1 MKVKYDK
8 EKYTVKGSEKDAIEL
23 DRFQKQID
31 EYYMNMS
38 SFETNSIKW
47 LDKNGDRENMQK
59 FNAEFQKRMLVLCAA
74 PLARGINSR
83 NIAISCGTFIGM
95 ALGSGGF
102 SSLIK
107 QKIADNKVKSKGGE
121 MNFQNNAGNFE
132 KAAVEWLRKSCN
144 GGRVPFTEES
154 VACMN
159 IALAREAHD
168 KMCECNGDVKEV
180 MKEYEKRQRILK
192 TLCKVDGIDEEK
204 LSKATFMMCGRLADK
219 DPSIKAL
226 FKETSLADD
235 IMKTNEKVTY
245 DKNFDEQVVTTYDG
259 ELLGRNGKPITK
271 LNLKEP
277 LNATKTSI
285 LFCATLSEKLSKMSP
300 EDFNKNSKYFSKLME
315 QVDSCNFDNIDDK
328 KIKIIAK
335 VASEDGVPNK
345 IFKDFNA
352 EDIVKESKMF
362 PPYNLNHK
370 FGISES
376 MQLGFARAL
385 DTYSKQSPEHAKA
398 IENFKIQN
406 RVGKYSEPIYDDL
419 YENQKEDEGI
429 EL

>member
-59 FNAEFQKRMLVLCAA
+59 FNAEFQKRMLVLCAT
-74 PLARGINSR
+74 PLARGVNSR
-83 NIAISCGTFIGM
+83 NIAVSCGMFIGM

-121 MNFQNNAGNFE
+121 MNFQDNAGNFE

-154 VACMN
+154 AACMN

-219 DPSIKAL
+219 DPSVKAL
-226 FKETSLADD
+226 FKETSLNDNL
-235 IMKTNEKVTY
+235 IKTNEKITY

-277 LNATKTSI
+277 LNATKTSM
-285 LFCATLSEKLSKMSP
+285 LFSAILSEKLSKMSP
-300 EDFNKNSKYFSKLME
+300 EDFNKNSKYFSELME
-315 QVDSCNFDNIDDK
+315 NIDSCNFDNIDDK
-328 KIKIIAK
+328 KVKIIAK
-335 VASEDGVPNK
+335 VAAEDGVPNK
-345 IFKDFNA
+345 IVKDLDA
-352 EDIVKESKMF
+352 EKVIKEGKMF

-376 MQLGFARAL
+376 MMLGFERAL
-385 DTYSKQSPEHAKA
+385 DTYSKQSPEYAKT
-398 IENFKIQN
+398 IENFKVQH
-406 RVGKYSEPIYDDL
+406 RMGQYSDELYDDL
-419 YENQKEDEGI
+419 YDKQKEDEGI